1 MILLIRYGEIHLKG
15 LNRPHFEMLQ
25 RKAIQRAVRDFP
37 GAQVEKGQ
45 GRFYV
50 TGVTEEEMPR
60 VMEAVRKVFGLHSV
74 SPAVEMEKEP
84 DAIKDGAIALARD
97 YLSRNGRTEATFKVE
112 ASRADKRF
120 PVGSM
125 QLAARLGG
133 ELLEAVPGLSV
144 DVHHPDFR
152 VYVEV
157 REKCYGYVDILP
169 CVGGM
174 PQKSNGRAMLLLSGG
189 IDSPVAGY
197 MIAKRGVELNAVHY
211 HSFPYTSEA
220 AKQKVLDLAK
230 IVSGYAG
237 RMWVH
242 VVSFTEIQMQIY
254 EKCPHEMLVLIMRR
268 FMMRIAERL
277 AEKYEC
283 KAIVTGESIGQVA
296 SQTIDSM
303 YVTNDVVNT
312 PVFRPLIGM
321 DKLEIIEIAQRI
333 GTYETSILP
342 FEDCCTVFVPK
353 HPLTRPKLDQIAQA
367 ERVLDIDALVEQ
379 AVEQAERIVVG

>member
-1 MILLIRYGEIHLKG
+1 MVLLIRYGEIHLKG

-25 RKAIQRAVRDFP
+25 KRAIARAVRGFP
-37 GAQVEKGQ
+37 DAAVTRGQ

-50 TGVTEEEMPR
+50 TGVKDEEMPR
-60 VMEAVRKVFGLHSV
+60 VIEAVRKVFGLHSV
-74 SPAVEMEKEP
+74 SPAVEIEKNPE
-84 DAIKDGAIALARD
+84 AIERELAELTREYLQKNGIAQ
-97 YLSRNGRTEATFKVE
+97 ATFKVE

-120 PVGSM
+120 PLSSM
-125 QLAARLGG
+125 QLAARVGG
-133 ELLEAVPGLSV
+133 YLLEHVPGLTV
-144 DVHHPDFR
+144 DVHNPDFR

-157 REKCYGYVDILP
+157 REQCYGYLDVIP

-220 AKQKVLDLAK
+220 AKQKVIDLAK

-237 RMWVH
+237 KIWLH

-277 AEKYEC
+277 AEKFEC

-303 YVTNDVVNT
+303 YVTNEAVHM

-321 DKLEIIEIAQRI
+321 DKLEIIDIAERI

-342 FEDCCTVFVPK
+342 YEDCCTVFVPK
-353 HPLTRPKLDQIAQA
+353 HPLTRPKLDQIEEA
-367 ERVLDIDALVEQ
+367 ERVLDVEDLVGR
-379 AVEQAERIVVG
+379 AVEQAERIVIG